1 MKKTLCS
8 DMFYLSKRADF
19 EFVKALN
26 QAEITMEFKLK
37 EDRQLETEELIFEP
51 KRLIALGRLYH
62 SLVSSKEMDHT

>member
-1 MKKTLCS
+1 MCLP
-8 DMFYLSKRADF
+8 KRADF

-62 SLVSSKEMDHT
+62 SLVSCKDIYHALVKY